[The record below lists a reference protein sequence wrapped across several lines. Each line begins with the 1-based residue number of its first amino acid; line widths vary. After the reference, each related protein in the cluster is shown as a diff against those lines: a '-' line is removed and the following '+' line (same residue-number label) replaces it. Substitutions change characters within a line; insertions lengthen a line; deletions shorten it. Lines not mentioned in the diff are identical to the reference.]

1 METFPGPPNL
11 PFNQTVTIATP
22 MKILTRYIFKE
33 MLGPTALGFAFYTF
47 IILMKNLFDFA
58 GMIIKR
64 SLPAA
69 TVGRLLF
76 LSLPH
81 IVVLTVPMSL
91 LFGILIAIGR
101 LSSDSEIIAMR
112 ALGIS
117 TRTIYRPVFLFSFLV
132 FLINLYLMNFVL
144 PRGNAEFASL
154 RSEIFTSQIEKE
166 LRPRVFYDEYE
177 NLTIYVN
184 DVDPKTLQWKGVFVA
199 DSRTAD
205 ETRTGTSSGPVTI
218 AQQIQGAKAE
228 AAQAPTILPQRS
240 SNKIIVAD
248 SGNLSILKPHNQ
260 VWLNLKNAET
270 HLWDPKKPD
279 RYDLNSNAAQRMR
292 LPDKYSDANGGY
304 QRSLREMSFREL
316 MEQARWSQYSHDIDA
331 RETYWAAKVEM
342 HKMFAIPFACIV
354 FGILGLPLG
363 ITNRRGGKSSGFSL
377 SIAIIL
383 IYYVMINNGEHLAD
397 TGKIGPA
404 VAMWTPNLAL
414 LALGIYLL
422 IRANRDTGAQ
432 RSEGGIVRR
441 IVQAF
446 KARKR
451 VGTAAGADEG
461 MAILSRFDITF
472 PNTLDRYILREFLKI
487 LTLVLV
493 STAALFIIVD
503 YTDISGDIRA
513 NHIPM
518 HIVGAYYRF
527 LIFQILNYT
536 LPISVLVSTL
546 VTFGIFSKNNEVT
559 AFKSGGMSLYR
570 AALPIV
576 GIALAISFLAYLQLD
591 YVLPY
596 SNQRV
601 EELRNRI
608 KAKRNATRTVA
619 TPHQQKLWFL
629 GKGRYI
635 INFLAYDRDEKE
647 LSQVQVFEFHP
658 TKFRLTRRVYAEH
671 ARWDGV
677 GWVFSNGWM
686 RSFGDDGSSST
697 LAPITRP
704 LRLYYSER
712 PEDFATEARAPDQMT
727 FAQLRRY
734 IEAIRKS
741 GYAAE
746 ELSVKLYT
754 KTSWPFI
761 STVMALIALPFAFR
775 IGKRGALY
783 GVGIGLILGILYWM
797 IFAVFTKFGEVGNL
811 PAVLSAWSANILFAI
826 AAVYLFLNVE
836 T

>member
-1 METFPGPPNL
+1 
-11 PFNQTVTIATP
+11 

-64 SLPAA
+64 SLPGS
-69 TVGRLLF
+69 TVARLLF

-81 IVVLTVPMSL
+81 IIVLTVPMSL

-144 PRGNAEFASL
+144 PRGNAELTAL

-166 LRPRVFYDEYE
+166 LKPRVFYDEYE

-184 DVDPKTLQWKGVFVA
+184 DVDSKTLQWKGVFVA

-205 ETRTGTSSGPVTI
+205 ETRTGTSSGTPTI
-218 AQQIQGAKAE
+218 AQQLQNARAE
-228 AAQAPTILPQRS
+228 AAQGSSILPQRS
-240 SNKIIVAD
+240 SNKIIVAEL
-248 SGNLSILKPHNQ
+248 GNLSILKPHNQ

-270 HLWDPKKPD
+270 HLWDPKRPD
-279 RYDLNSNAAQRMR
+279 RYDLNSNAGQRMR
-292 LPDKYSDANGGY
+292 LPDKYGDSTTGGY

-316 MEQARWSQYSHDIDA
+316 MEQARWSQYSHDPIA

-342 HKMFAIPFACIV
+342 NKMFAIPFACIV

-383 IYYVMINNGEHLAD
+383 VYYVMINNGEHLAD
-397 TGKIGPA
+397 TGKISPA
-404 VAMWTPNLAL
+404 LAMWTPNAVL

-432 RSEGGIVRR
+432 RSEGGIIRR
-441 IVQAF
+441 VVQAI
-446 KARKR
+446 KSRKR
-451 VGTAAGADEG
+451 TGEAVAEESSVLG
-461 MAILSRFDITF
+461 RFDITF

-487 LTLVLV
+487 LMLVLV
-493 STAALFIIVD
+493 STAALFVIVD
-503 YTDISGDIRA
+503 YTDLSGDIRA
-513 NHIPM
+513 NHIPL
-518 HIVGAYYRF
+518 HVVGAYYRF

-576 GIALAISFLAYLQLD
+576 GIAVAISVLAYLQLD

-601 EELRNRI
+601 EELRSRI
-608 KAKRNATRTVA
+608 KAKRNAPHAVT
-619 TPHQQKLWFL
+619 TPHQQKLWFQ
-629 GKGRYI
+629 GKGPGRYI

-647 LSQVQVFEFHP
+647 LSQVQVFEFDP
-658 TKFRLTRRVYAEH
+658 TKFRLTRRVYAER

-677 GWVFSNGWM
+677 GWVFSNGWL
-686 RSFGDDGSSST
+686 RSFGDNGSST
-697 LAPITRP
+697 FAPITRP

-734 IEAIRKS
+734 IETIRKS

-746 ELSVKLYT
+746 ELTVKLYT

-761 STVMALIALPFAFR
+761 SLVMALIALPFAFR

-783 GVGIGLILGILYWM
+783 GVGVGLLLGILYWM
-797 IFAVFTKFGEVGNL
+797 VFAVFTKFGEVGNL
-811 PAVLSAWSANILFAI
+811 PAMLSAWSANILFAI
-826 AAVYLFLNVE
+826 AAIYMFLNVE

>member
-1 METFPGPPNL
+1 
-11 PFNQTVTIATP
+11 

-33 MLGPTALGFAFYTF
+33 MLGPTVLGFAFYTF

-64 SLPAA
+64 SLPAS
-69 TVGRLLF
+69 TVARLLF

-81 IVVLTVPMSL
+81 IIVLTVPMSL
-91 LFGILIAIGR
+91 LFGILIAVGR

-117 TRTIYRPVFLFSFLV
+117 TRTIYRPVFLFSFLM
-132 FLINLYLMNFVL
+132 FLVNLYLMNFVL
-144 PRGNAEFASL
+144 PRGNAEFAAL

-166 LRPRVFYDEYE
+166 LKPRVFYDEYE

-205 ETRTGTSSGPVTI
+205 ETRTGTSAAPVTI
-218 AQQIQGAKAE
+218 AQQIQTAQRD
-228 AAQAPTILPQRS
+228 AAQPQSILPQRS

-248 SGNLSILKPHNQ
+248 SGNLSILKPSNQ
-260 VWLNLKNAET
+260 VWLNLKTAET

-279 RYDLNSNAAQRMR
+279 HYDLNSNGVQRMR
-292 LPDKYSDANGGY
+292 LPDKYGDSNAGF

-316 MEQARWSQYSHDIDA
+316 MEQARWAQYSHDPDA

-342 HKMFAIPFACIV
+342 NKMFAIPFACIV

-383 IYYVMINNGEHLAD
+383 IYYVLINNGEHLAD
-397 TGKIGPA
+397 TGKISPA
-404 VAMWTPNLAL
+404 VAMWAPNLVL
-414 LALGIYLL
+414 LAIGIYLL

-441 IVQAF
+441 IIQAI
-446 KARKR
+446 KSKKSSGA
-451 VGTAAGADEG
+451 VVADEP
-461 MAILSRFDITF
+461 AILSRFDITF

-487 LTLVLV
+487 LLLVLV
-493 STAALFIIVD
+493 STAALFVIVD
-503 YTDISGDIRA
+503 YTDLSGDIRT
-513 NHIPM
+513 NHIAF
-518 HIVGAYYRF
+518 HTVASYYRF

-536 LPISVLVSTL
+536 LPISVLVATL

-576 GIALAISFLAYLQLD
+576 GIALAISVLAYLQLD

-601 EELRNRI
+601 EELRGRI
-608 KAKRNATRTVA
+608 KAKKMIHPVPTA
-619 TPHQQKLWFL
+619 HQQKLWFL
-629 GKGRYI
+629 GKGRYL
-635 INFLAYDRDEKE
+635 INFLNYDREEKE
-647 LSQVQVFEFHP
+647 LTQVQVFEFHP
-658 TKFRLTRRVYAEH
+658 TKFRLTRRVYADH
-671 ARWDGV
+671 AKWDGV

-686 RSFGDDGSSST
+686 RSFPDDGSST
-697 LAPITRP
+697 YAPITRP
-704 LRLYYSER
+704 LRLSYAER

-734 IEAIRKS
+734 IETIRKS

-746 ELSVKLYT
+746 ELTVKLYT

-761 STVMALIALPFAFR
+761 SLVMALIALPFAFR

-783 GVGIGLILGILYWM
+783 GVGVGLILGIFYWM

-811 PAVLSAWSANILFAI
+811 PAILSAWSANILFAI
-826 AAVYLFLNVE
+826 AAVYMFLNVE

>member
-1 METFPGPPNL
+1 
-11 PFNQTVTIATP
+11 

-33 MLGPTALGFAFYTF
+33 MLGPTALGFGFYTF

-64 SLPAA
+64 SLPAE

-91 LFGILIAIGR
+91 LFGILIAVGR

-132 FLINLYLMNFVL
+132 FLLNLYLMNFVL
-144 PRGNAEFASL
+144 PRGNAELSSL

-177 NLTIYVN
+177 NLMIYVN
-184 DVDPKTLQWKGVFVA
+184 DVDPRTGQWKGVFVA
-199 DSRTAD
+199 DARTPE
-205 ETRTGTSSGPVTI
+205 ETRTGRTAPPLTI
-218 AQQIQGAKAE
+218 AQQIQ
-228 AAQAPTILPQRS
+228 AARGDLSQTPPILPQRTS
-240 SNKIIVAD
+240 SKIVVAETG
-248 SGNLSILKPHNQ
+248 SLSVLKPSNQ
-260 VWLNLKNAET
+260 VWLNLGGAQT
-270 HLWDPKKPD
+270 HLWDPKKPE
-279 RYDLNSNAAQRMR
+279 RYDLNSNGVQRMR
-292 LPDKYSDANGGY
+292 LPDKYNDSAAGY
-304 QRSLREMSFREL
+304 QKSLREMTFREL
-316 MEQARWSQYSHDIDA
+316 MEQARWSRYSRDADA
-331 RETYWAAKVEM
+331 RETYWASKVEM
-342 HKMFAIPFACIV
+342 NKMFAIPFACIV
-354 FGILGLPLG
+354 FGVLGLPLG

-383 IYYVMINNGEHLAD
+383 VYYIMINNGEHLAE

-404 VAMWTPNLAL
+404 IAMWTPNLL
-414 LALGIYLL
+414 LLGLGIWLL
-422 IRANRDTGAQ
+422 IRANRDSGAQ
-432 RSEGGIVRR
+432 RSDGGVIRKIVSFLRQKKRR
-441 IVQAF
+441 SDAVVAPDSEP
-446 KARKR
+446 A
-451 VGTAAGADEG
+451 V
-461 MAILSRFDITF
+461 LSRFDITF
-472 PNTLDRYILREFLKI
+472 PNTLDRYILREFLKV
-487 LTLVLV
+487 LALVLI
-493 STAALFIIVD
+493 STAALFVIVD
-503 YTDISGDIRA
+503 YTDLSGDIRA
-513 NHIPM
+513 NHIPL
-518 HIVGAYYRF
+518 HSVFAYYRF

-546 VTFGIFSKNNEVT
+546 VTFGMFSKTNEVT

-570 AALPIV
+570 AALPVIGV
-576 GIALAISFLAYLQLD
+576 ACVISVLAYLQLD

-601 EELRNRI
+601 EELRSRI
-608 KAKRNATRTVA
+608 KAKRGPAAMMVPTQHNQR
-619 TPHQQKLWFL
+619 LWFL

-635 INFLAYDRDEKE
+635 INFLNYDRDAKE
-647 LSQVQVFEFHP
+647 LTQVQVFEFHP
-658 TKFRLTRRVYAEH
+658 TRFRITRRVYADH

-677 GWVFSNGWM
+677 GWEFSNGWI
-686 RSFGDDGSSST
+686 RSFADNGSATDS
-697 LAPITRP
+697 PITRP

-712 PEDFATEARAPDQMT
+712 PEDFATESRAPDQMT

-734 IEAIRKS
+734 IETIRKS

-754 KTSWPFI
+754 KTSWPFL
-761 STVMALIALPFAFR
+761 SLVMALIALPFAFR
-775 IGKRGALY
+775 VGKRGALY
-783 GVGIGLILGILYWM
+783 GVGIALVLGIAYWM
-797 IFAVFTKFGEVGNL
+797 IYAIFTKFGEVGNL
-811 PAVLSAWSANILFAI
+811 PAALSAWSANILFAI
-826 AAVYLFLNVE
+826 AASYLFLNVE

>member
-1 METFPGPPNL
+1 
-11 PFNQTVTIATP
+11 

-64 SLPAA
+64 SLPAS

-91 LFGILIAIGR
+91 LFGILIAVGR

-132 FLINLYLMNFVL
+132 FCVNLYLMNFVL
-144 PRGNAEFASL
+144 PHGNAEFAAL

-166 LRPRVFYDEYE
+166 LKPRVFYDEYE

-205 ETRTGTSSGPVTI
+205 ETRTGTSTGPVTI
-218 AQQIQGAKAE
+218 AQQLQTARQE
-228 AAQAPTILPQRS
+228 AAQPPSILPQRS
-240 SNKIIVAD
+240 SNKIIVAEL
-248 SGNLSILKPHNQ
+248 GNLSILKPSNQ
-260 VWLNLKNAET
+260 VWLNLKTAET

-279 RYDLNSNAAQRMR
+279 RYDLNSNVGQRMR
-292 LPDKYSDANGGY
+292 LPDKYGDSNGGY
-304 QRSLREMSFREL
+304 QRSLREMTFREL
-316 MEQARWSQYSHDIDA
+316 MEQARWAQYSHDPDA

-342 HKMFAIPFACIV
+342 NKMFAIPFACIV

-404 VAMWTPNLAL
+404 VAMWAPNVVL
-414 LALGIYLL
+414 LAIGIYLL

-432 RSEGGIVRR
+432 RSEGGIVRKL
-441 IVQAF
+441 IQAI
-446 KARKR
+446 KARR
-451 VGTAAGADEG
+451 MGTPGAAVADEP
-461 MAILSRFDITF
+461 AILSRFDITF

-487 LTLVLV
+487 LMLVLV

-503 YTDISGDIRA
+503 YTDLSGDIRT
-513 NHIPM
+513 NHIAF
-518 HIVGAYYRF
+518 HTVASYYRF

-576 GIALAISFLAYLQLD
+576 GIALAISVLAYLQLD

-608 KAKRNATRTVA
+608 KAKKTVRA
-619 TPHQQKLWFL
+619 IPTPHQQKLWFL
-629 GKGRYI
+629 GKGRYL

-647 LSQVQVFEFHP
+647 LTQVQVFEFHP
-658 TKFRLTRRVYAEH
+658 TKFRLTRRVYADH
-671 ARWDGV
+671 AKWDGV
-677 GWVFSNGWM
+677 GWAFSNGWM
-686 RSFGDDGSSST
+686 RSFGDDGSST
-697 LAPITRP
+697 YAPITRP

-734 IEAIRKS
+734 IETIRKS

-746 ELSVKLYT
+746 ELTVKLYT

-761 STVMALIALPFAFR
+761 SLVMALIALPFAFR

-797 IFAVFTKFGEVGNL
+797 VFAVFTKFGEVGNL

-826 AAVYLFLNVE
+826 AAIYMFLNVE

>member
-1 METFPGPPNL
+1 
-11 PFNQTVTIATP
+11 

-64 SLPAA
+64 SLPAS
-69 TVGRLLF
+69 TVARLLY

-117 TRTIYRPVFLFSFLV
+117 TRTIYRPVFFFSFLV

-144 PRGNAEFASL
+144 PRGNAELQAL

-166 LRPRVFYDEYE
+166 LKPRVFYDEYE

-184 DVDPKTLQWKGVFVA
+184 DVDSKTLQWKGVFVA

-205 ETRTGTSSGPVTI
+205 ETRTGTSSGPITI
-218 AQQIQGAKAE
+218 TQQLQNARRD
-228 AAQAPTILPQRS
+228 AALPQSILPQKS
-240 SNKIIVAD
+240 GNKIIVAD
-248 SGNLSILKPHNQ
+248 SGNLSVLKPSKQ
-260 VWLNLKNAET
+260 VWLNLRSAET
-270 HLWDPKKPD
+270 HLWDPKKAD
-279 RYDLNSNAAQRMR
+279 RYDLNSNAVQRMR
-292 LPDKYSDANGGY
+292 LPDKFSDSTGGY

-316 MEQARWSQYSHDIDA
+316 MEQARWSQYSRDPDA
-331 RETYWAAKVEM
+331 RTTYWAAKVEM
-342 HKMFAIPFACIV
+342 NKMFAIPFACIA

-363 ITNRRGGKSSGFSL
+363 ITNRRGGRSSGFSL

-383 IYYVMINNGEHLAD
+383 IYYVMIYNGEHLAD
-397 TGKIGPA
+397 SGKVGPA
-404 VAMWTPNLAL
+404 VAMWTPNVILM
-414 LALGIYLL
+414 ALGIYLL

-432 RSEGGIVRR
+432 REDGGIIRR
-441 IVQAF
+441 LIQAI
-446 KARKR
+446 KSRRRSAT
-451 VGTAAGADEG
+451 VAGSTDEEAG
-461 MAILSRFDITF
+461 ILSRFDITF

-487 LTLVLV
+487 LALVLA
-493 STAALFIIVD
+493 STAALFVIFD
-503 YTDISGDIRA
+503 YTDLSGDIRA
-513 NHIPM
+513 NHISLQT
-518 HIVGAYYRF
+518 VLAYYRF
-527 LIFQILNYT
+527 GLFGILNYT
-536 LPISVLVSTL
+536 LPISVLVATL

-559 AFKSGGMSLYR
+559 AFKSSGMSLYR

-576 GIALAISFLAYLQLD
+576 GIAIAISGLAYLQLD

-601 EELRNRI
+601 EELRNKI
-608 KAKRNATRTVA
+608 KAKRISTSAA
-619 TPHQQKLWFL
+619 AQHQQKLWFL
-629 GKGRYI
+629 GKGRYL

-658 TKFRLTRRVYAEH
+658 TKFRLTRRIYADH

-677 GWVFSNGWM
+677 GWVFSSGWM
-686 RSFGDDGSSST
+686 RSFGDSGTST
-697 LAPITRP
+697 YAPITRP

-712 PEDFATEARAPDQMT
+712 PEDFATEARAPEQMT

-734 IEAIRKS
+734 IETIRNS

-761 STVMALIALPFAFR
+761 SLVMALIALPFAFR

-783 GVGIGLILGILYWM
+783 GVGIGLILGIVYWM
-797 IFAVFTKFGEVGNL
+797 VFAVFTKFGEVGNL
-811 PAVLSAWSANILFAI
+811 PAILSAWSANILFAI
-826 AAVYLFLNVE
+826 AAIYLFLNVE